1 MIEDVHQLNNIT
13 LLLCIQKE
21 LHQCY
26 HLLLHSR
33 HPLQD
38 SKLPLRNR
46 KHVCPQ
52 QCSENSQQW
61 LSDLKHS
68 VQYEIELSLKVTLE
82 ELRDT

>member
-1 MIEDVHQLNNIT
+1 MYAKMEDVHQLNNIT

-26 HLLLHSR
+26 HLQLHSP

-38 SKLPLRNR
+38 SKLSLKKR
-46 KHVCPQ
+46 KHVCLQ
-52 QCSENSQQW
+52 QCSENSQKGM
-61 LSDLKHS
+61 SNLKTVS
-68 VQYEIELSLKVTLE
+68 MKLQVTLE